1 MTEEDIKMLI
11 ETVKFYA
18 KCENLEFIKTAR
30 IPNKGGTFIG
40 VSLPAEETLFIKD
53 RGGESSRNFEKIKF
67 RWRITMSAAKHRLNQ
82 EIWILVWDSKFRKF
96 VPETEE
102 IANVIRP
109 VEGEPIYI
117 MSTAHLVAESETF
130 ETKELAEEEA
140 LIRLSL
146 GQKLDLDKIKYVRQ
160 MYEKYIRGK
169 KG

>member
-1 MTEEDIKMLI
+1 
-11 ETVKFYA
+11 
-18 KCENLEFIKTAR
+18 
-30 IPNKGGTFIG
+30 
-40 VSLPAEETLFIKD
+40 
-53 RGGESSRNFEKIKF
+53 
-67 RWRITMSAAKHRLNQ
+67 MSAAKHRLNQ

-130 ETKELAEEEA
+130 ETKELANYEA

-146 GQKLDLDKIKYVRQ
+146 GQKLDLDKIKYIKQ